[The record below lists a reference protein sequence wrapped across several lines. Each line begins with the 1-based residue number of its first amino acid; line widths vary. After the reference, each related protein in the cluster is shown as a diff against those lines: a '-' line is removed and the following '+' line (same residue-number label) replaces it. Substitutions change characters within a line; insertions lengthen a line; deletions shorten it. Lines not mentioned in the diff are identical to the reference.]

1 MGQGGYVWV
10 SFYLT
15 ILGRLVIHVSRGM
28 TKAAVLPLPG
38 KEEGGGGVRG
48 EGRERWRGEGMRAM
62 KQ

>member
-1 MGQGGYVWV
+1 MWV

-48 EGRERWRGEGMRAM
+48 ERGGGVRG
-62 KQ
+62 